1 MYPRNVRFPYR
12 ETSISHRERTVGR
25 QLLFQDLPEGLNI
38 SKIACNDPSGS
49 YNLQEVELV
58 RTVNSTSVRP
68 VTLQIS
74 EGVFLLSSSWQAR

>member
-1 MYPRNVRFPYR
+1 MYPRIVRFLYR
-12 ETSISHRERTVGR
+12 ETSISHRERRVGR
-25 QLLFQDLPEGLNI
+25 QLLIEDLPERLNI

-49 YNLQEVELV
+49 YDLQGVKLV